1 MKFCPKC
8 KCKVT
13 ASGGGTDICSKGHEF
28 PSDKVIEGKE
38 VYITAHKSGMQKKFA
53 DGVMDACRLRIKQM
67 QVDGHIDTNELM
79 EVFYLLGVSDTSE
92 KIIGDGDGDYAIGIS
107 KAIEEIKALN

>member
-13 ASGGGTDICSKGHEF
+13 ASCGGTDICSKGHEF
-28 PSDKVIEGKE
+28 PSGEVIEGKE
-38 VYITAHKSGMQKKFA
+38 VFITVHKSGMQKKFA
-53 DGVMDACRLRIKQM
+53 DRVVDACRLRIE
-67 QVDGHIDTNELM
+67 QVQVNEHIDTNELM

-92 KIIGDGDGDYAIGIS
+92 KITGDGDGDYAIGIS